1 MTASLQGSFLVAAI
15 HLRDPN
21 FFRSVVLILEHNS
34 EGAMGLIVNRP
45 SPMTIAGA
53 LSQYGP
59 VECGEAPVYV
69 GGPVEPTS
77 LYILHNSVKL
87 GQTDQEIAP
96 GIFLTG
102 SEDSFDQVVRSEKK
116 SETAIKFRLLSGYS
130 GWGGGQLESELDRGD
145 WHTVPADGPLI
156 LEEDPYGIWEIC
168 TRRIQRANRMLPHL
182 RHDYT
187 QRPTRPLLSTKRSL
201 GSVIKLLTP
210 SPDYSNEY
218 NAWLHSIPSYVYAL
232 VFIIKRFQ
240 KPEW

>member
-1 MTASLQGSFLVAAI
+1 MAASLQGSFLVAAN

-21 FFRSVVLILEHNS
+21 FYRSVVLILEHNS

-59 VECGEAPVYV
+59 VECGDAPVYV

-145 WHTVPADGPLI
+145 WHTVPADGPLF

-168 TRRIQRANRMLPHL
+168 TRRLHRANRMLPHDV
-182 RHDYT
+182 RN
-187 QRPTRPLLSTKRSL
+187 
-201 GSVIKLLTP
+201 
-210 SPDYSNEY
+210 PDWN
-218 NAWLHSIPSYVYAL
+218 
-232 VFIIKRFQ
+232 
-240 KPEW
+240 